1 MEDNLQSQGGR
12 WKRLN
17 PDELKSKF
25 PMFRYDSDTVGLL
38 DEEAGVIRPEKC
50 LQAFR
55 VIFCKPYH

>member
-1 MEDNLQSQGGR
+1 MEDNLQSQGGKWR
-12 WKRLN
+12 RLN

-50 LQAFR
+50 LHSFR
-55 VIFCKPYH
+55 VIFCEPYH